1 MTVQSWRNWSGGVT
15 ALPRERAQPTT
26 EDALRS
32 LVVRA
37 GRAEE
42 VVRVVGAG
50 HSFTP
55 LCATDG
61 VLVSLDDLQGIRTIA
76 RAGDVTVWAGTRIA
90 QLGASLLQAGLAL
103 DNQGD
108 IDSQSIAGAISTGTH
123 GTGPMFGSLAT
134 QVTGLRL
141 VLASGDLI
149 NCSATEEPDLF
160 SSARVSLGALGVLSQ
175 VTLRAVPAFRLRE
188 TSWVT
193 AVDECLAELPSLAA
207 RNRHVEFFW
216 LPVHDRCVIK
226 ALRVTDEAPRGAAP
240 MTLPPPGTVERYL
253 QPERVDWSA
262 RIYPS
267 VRAVPFN
274 EMEFAVPAAS
284 GPECFLE
291 IRQCMR
297 TWHPGVEWAVEYRTQ
312 RADTIDLST
321 AYDRDLVAI
330 SIHEAAGRPYEGFFR
345 DAEAVFRNYRGRPH
359 WGKIHWHTPRELRAL
374 YPMWNKFQ
382 VTRERLDP
390 TRRFLNSYLRTLFLD

>member
-1 MTVQSWRNWSGGVT
+1 MPAQSWCNWSGGVT

-26 EDALRS
+26 EGDLRAI
-32 LVVRA
+32 VVRA

-61 VLVSLDDLQGIRTIA
+61 VLISLDDLQGIRSMTP
-76 RAGDVTVWAGTRIA
+76 AGDVTVWAGTRIA
-90 QLGASLLQAGLAL
+90 QLGALLLQAGLAL

-123 GTGPMFGSLAT
+123 GTGPRFGNLAT
-134 QVTGLRL
+134 HVTGLRL
-141 VLASGDLI
+141 ILASGDI
-149 NCSATEEPDLF
+149 IDCSAAEDQELF
-160 SSARVSLGALGVLSQ
+160 SSACVSLGALGVLSQ

-188 TSWVT
+188 TSWT
-193 AVDECLAELPSLAA
+193 ASVDECFAALPTLVAQ
-207 RNRHVEFFW
+207 NRHVEFFW
-216 LPVHDRCVIK
+216 LPVQDCCVIK
-226 ALRVTDEAPRGAAP
+226 VLSLTDEPPRGAALV
-240 MTLPPPGTVERYL
+240 TLPPPGTVERYL

-291 IRQCMR
+291 IRHCMR
-297 TWHPGVEWAVEYRTQ
+297 TLHPGVEWAVEYRTQ
-312 RADTIDLST
+312 RADTIDISP
-321 AYDRDLVAI
+321 AYERDVVAI
-330 SIHEAAGRPYEGFFR
+330 SIHEAAGRRYEGFFS
-345 DAEAVFRNYRGRPH
+345 DAEAIFRNYRGRPH
-359 WGKIHWHTPRELRAL
+359 WGKIHSHTPRDLRDL
-374 YPMWNKFQ
+374 YPRWGRFQ
-382 VTRERLDP
+382 ATRERLDP
-390 TRRFLNSYLRTLFLD
+390 AGRFMNAYLRTLFLD

>member
-1 MTVQSWRNWSGGVT
+1 MAAQPWRNWSGGVT
-15 ALPRERAQPTT
+15 AFPRERVQPAT

-32 LVVRA
+32 VVVRA

-61 VLVSLDDLQGIRTIA
+61 VLVSLDGLQGIRTIA
-76 RAGDVTVWAGTRIA
+76 PAGDVTVWAGTRIA
-90 QLGASLLQAGLAL
+90 QLGMLLLQAGLAL

-123 GTGPMFGSLAT
+123 GTGPAFGSLAT
-134 QVTGLRL
+134 QITGLRL
-141 VLASGDLI
+141 VLASGDVI
-149 NCSATEEPDLF
+149 DCSPTAEPELF
-160 SSARVSLGALGVLSQ
+160 SSACVSLGALGVLSQ

-188 TSWVT
+188 TSWAATVG
-193 AVDECLAELPSLAA
+193 ECLTELPTLAA

-216 LPVHDRCVIK
+216 LPVQDCCVIK
-226 ALRVTDEAPRGAAP
+226 ALSLTDEPPRGAASL
-240 MTLPPPGTVERYL
+240 TLPPPGTVERYL
-253 QPERVDWSA
+253 QPERIDWSA

-284 GPECFLE
+284 GSQCFLE
-291 IRQCMR
+291 IRECMR
-297 TWHPGVEWAVEYRTQ
+297 TLHPGVEWAVEYRTQ
-312 RADTIDLST
+312 RADTIDIST
-321 AYDRDLVAI
+321 AYGRDVVAI
-330 SIHEAAGRPYEGFFR
+330 SIHEAAGRPYESFFR
-345 DAEAVFRNYRGRPH
+345 DAEAIFRNYRGRPH
-359 WGKIHWHTPRELRAL
+359 WGKIHWHTPRELREL
-374 YPMWNKFQ
+374 YPMWDKFQ
-382 VTRERLDP
+382 TTRERLDP
-390 TRRFLNSYLRTLFLD
+390 NGRFLNSYLRTLCLD